1 MIRKTSKGMGVTHI
15 ALLALV
21 AGLVASP
28 GMARG
33 QVTRQPTNQVAS
45 PPSLQAIQAMANPL
59 QGRVERLE
67 QEVKRLEAALES
79 LRLTVKANQQ
89 QYAQHTHRIPYFG
102 VTTAKSIY
110 PGTPVSD
117 GTLVAIQVP
126 GGLKSTNSGPP
137 E

>member
-1 MIRKTSKGMGVTHI
+1 MSRKTSGRMGVMHF

-21 AGLVASP
+21 ASIFASP

-33 QVTRQPTNQVAS
+33 QVTRQPTNHVAN
-45 PPSLQAIQAMANPL
+45 PPSPQAIQAMANPL
-59 QGRVERLE
+59 QGRVEKLE

-89 QYAQHTHRIPYFG
+89 QYAKHSHRIPYFG
-102 VTTAKSIY
+102 VLSAKSIY

>member
-1 MIRKTSKGMGVTHI
+1 MTSGSTVV
-15 ALLALV
+15 LLAISVGLLAGPAV
-21 AGLVASP
+21 ARA
-28 GMARG
+28 
-33 QVTRQPTNQVAS
+33 QIQRQTTSQIAS
-45 PPSLQAIQAMANPL
+45 PPSPQAVDAMVNPL
-59 QGRVERLE
+59 KGRVEQLE
-67 QEVKRLEAALES
+67 KEVKRLEAALES

-89 QYAQHTHRIPYFG
+89 QYAQHSHRVPYFG

-126 GGLKSTNSGPP
+126 GGMKSTNSGPP